1 MPGTRISDIQHSLS
15 GADNVTARSI
25 IQGTQFNTA
34 IHLTQSG
41 SVLDTTGWTMT
52 ANAEYYKADVT
63 EAVAGDSISVAIS
76 NPTLDMTTASR
87 TLTITAVDAAM
98 GQWSIHIPS
107 DLYTGDIPADATTDV
122 PMVAICITMTATGSD
137 PVIRRFRHLI
147 VIRRGW

>member
-41 SVLDTTGWTMT
+41 SPLDTTGWAMT
-52 ANAEYYKADVT
+52 ANAEYYKADVA
-63 EAVAGDSISVAIS
+63 EAVTGDTITLAIS
-76 NPTLDMTTASR
+76 NFMIDTTTAAR
-87 TLTITAVDAAM
+87 MLTIAAVDASN
-98 GQWSIHIPS
+98 GRWSIHIPS
-107 DLYTGDIPADATTDV
+107 DLYAGNIPVDMSADV
-122 PMVAICITMTATGSD
+122 PVVAICITMTAPGAD

-147 VIRRGW
+147 VVRRGW